1 MANENVNT
9 KVTADQS
16 NLIEE
21 EEGEIKDDGEENETN
36 FKRINVESSSTASIQ
51 KIKNDSNT
59 IRENKK
65 VGRTKKRKLDQIK
78 TEPIQEQDDIDNS
91 TLAKRKKM

>member
-65 VGRTKKRKLDQIK
+65 VGRTKKRKLDKIK